1 MADQRPAASRGF
13 RRPAVGL
20 LVAVVTAL
28 VFLPSLGGG
37 FVYDDDIYVTGNSDV
52 SRGVTPEGV
61 AWSLTAGHAA
71 NWHPLTWWSHMLD
84 VSLFGMHPAGHHA
97 VNVLLHALA
106 AFLLF
111 VLIESICGDPA
122 VALAASVLFAIHP
135 LRVESV
141 SWIAERKDLLC
152 AVFSF
157 LVVIAYVRRLR
168 RATLANLAGLYAA
181 AVAAMASKPMGVVL
195 PAMLLLLDFWPL
207 GRFGAGPAAEW
218 WPAGLA
224 RSAAGK
230 WPLWLMALGTG
241 GAAVWAQA
249 GSGAFG
255 GLVRYPVP
263 VRLANAARSYVAY
276 LRDTL
281 WPAGLSPLYPHP
293 GDATLGWGALAAG
306 AGLLAVTWLLLSR
319 AGRHPAP
326 AFGWLWFL
334 VLLLP
339 VIGLVQVGPQGRADR
354 YTYLPSIGLFIAL
367 AWKARRLACA
377 RPPTLRLLLAGFAAA
392 TVVLAAMTI
401 RQQAVWHDN
410 LSLFGRAT
418 AFTRGN
424 WMAHNNLGTELTFR
438 GRLNEA
444 DGEYRKALA
453 IRPDYGTAHYNLG
466 NLLLRRGMIEEA
478 AGHYREALRADPGNQ
493 IFMRRL
499 EELGL

>member
-1 MADQRPAASRGF
+1 M
-13 RRPAVGL
+13 
-20 LVAVVTAL
+20 LVALVTAL
-28 VFLPSLGGG
+28 AFLPSLGGG

-52 SRGVTPEGV
+52 SRGMTPEGV

-84 VSLFGMHPAGHHA
+84 VSLFGMNPAGHHA
-97 VNVLLHALA
+97 GNVLLHALA
-106 AFLLF
+106 ALLLF
-111 VLIESICGDPA
+111 VLIESICGDAA
-122 VALAASVLFAIHP
+122 VASAAAILFALHP
-135 LRVESV
+135 LRVESA

-152 AVFSF
+152 AVF
-157 LVVIAYVRRLR
+157 LLLAAVAHVRRLR
-168 RATLANLAGLYAA
+168 KPTTANLAGLYAA

-195 PAMLLLLDFWPL
+195 PVMLLLLDFWPL
-207 GRFGAGPAAEW
+207 GRFGAGPAAAR
-218 WPAGLA
+218 WPAGLT

-230 WPLWLMALGTG
+230 WLLWLMAMGTG

-249 GSGAFG
+249 GSGAVG
-255 GLVRYPVP
+255 GLARYPVP

-276 LRDTL
+276 LGDTL

-293 GDATLGWGALAAG
+293 GDAALGWGALAAG
-306 AGLLAVTWLLLSR
+306 AGLLAVTWLLLGR

-367 AWKARRLACA
+367 AWEARRLAYA
-377 RPPTLRLLLAGFAAA
+377 RPQIRRLLLVGFAGA
-392 TVVLAAMTI
+392 TVVLAALTI

-410 LSLFGRAT
+410 LSLFGRA
-418 AFTRGN
+418 AAVTRGN

-438 GRLNEA
+438 GRLSEA
-444 DGEYRKALA
+444 EKEYRKALA

-478 AGHYREALRADPGNQ
+478 GGHYREALRADPGNQ
-493 IFMRRL
+493 IFRQRL
-499 EELGL
+499 DELGF